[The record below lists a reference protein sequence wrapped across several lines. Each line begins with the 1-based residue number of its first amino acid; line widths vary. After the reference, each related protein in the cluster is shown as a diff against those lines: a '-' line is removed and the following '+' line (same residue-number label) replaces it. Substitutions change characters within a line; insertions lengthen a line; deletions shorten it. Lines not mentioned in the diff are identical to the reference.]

1 MKKIGNISIKYAN
14 MSNKLLVKK
23 QVRRILTWFFSYDK
37 LTKLKSVSKNLFS
50 NKFDDYLG
58 NL

>member
-1 MKKIGNISIKYAN
+1 

-37 LTKLKSVSKNLFS
+37 LTKLKSVSKNLFN
-50 NKFDDYLG
+50 NKFDDKLG
-58 NL
+58 NVQIITKGWRRQAS